1 MNLLLGRAIE
11 HNLDYM
17 FIDEITKD
25 INQTNENFTELLNT
39 VKVLFPVNHINEKT
53 LPTLCYYGGKDI
65 DVGIAQFAYL
75 RNKFNEYN
83 NTNLE
88 LIYSKYAVHNV
99 TDTET
104 EEGKKANAKLDE
116 KFKEYTNKYFSK
128 D

>member
-1 MNLLLGRAIE
+1 MI
-11 HNLDYM
+11 
-17 FIDEITKD
+17 IDAGNWD
-25 INQTNENFTELLNT
+25 INQTNKYFTELLNS

-75 RNKFNEYN
+75 RNKFNEYK
-83 NTNLE
+83 NTNIK
-88 LIYSKYAVHNV
+88 LIYSKYTVHNL

-104 EEGKKANAKLDE
+104 KEGKEANENLDIQ
-116 KFKEYTNKYFSK
+116 FQNFINMYFSK